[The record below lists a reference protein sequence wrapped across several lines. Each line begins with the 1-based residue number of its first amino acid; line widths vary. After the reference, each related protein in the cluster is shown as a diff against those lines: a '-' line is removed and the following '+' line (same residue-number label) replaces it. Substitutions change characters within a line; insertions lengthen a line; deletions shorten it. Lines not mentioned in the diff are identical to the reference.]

1 MNLKSI
7 GKFLSSNKSISN
19 QDKNSDSNKETN
31 ESKSKLDKRVTPES
45 NINEDTKGLVK
56 LDPEINNEVPNESE
70 NNKSE
75 ELPSRDSTKKLI
87 SYKNASDLNLNW
99 ENKDAVEEF
108 IRHNKEIER
117 LIEKDIDTDE
127 KLGRDKFGQDILE
140 DERNEKRRKDNEK
153 KAKDEQANK
162 LAAERSKGSLEKED
176 KKKDNEE
183 FTESPLGDGMKS
195 IIAWPLL
202 NGVGWLGNNIAKGFN
217 WLNKNGIQR
226 VKRAAINGA
235 RKLGK
240 LGLRSAKWLGR
251 AGWNGTKWAT
261 KKTLGAAKKV
271 TNYVGKIIKNQLNN
285 SKTFNKI
292 RKGVN
297 SLSSGIK
304 NIGSKVKKALSPAV
318 NAIKKP
324 LNKVAEVAKNK
335 IINPATGLAKKVGK
349 KILNSRAAKAVKFLA
364 NPKALG
370 KLGKKM
376 LSKILPAVP
385 KLAAKLGM
393 VMAKAGGKAAL
404 KQIPV
409 LGIAMGIGE
418 AISDITKGDYVG
430 AGLAALSGIAPT
442 LNLIAPGVGTAIS
455 MGAIGADIARD
466 VLKDPIKD
474 AVQVFDQSTP
484 ESILAEGDIDLS
496 NSVRLPEEGQ
506 EGNFNSAQ
514 ALMDDGNEQ
523 EGNFNSAQALMDDG
537 NEQEGNF
544 NSAQA
549 LMDDGNEQG
558 VNFSSESN
566 TELPEAPQNYVEFN
580 QDNLSQPK
588 SGNQRYIFPTKSTNK
603 GRVGMRIGE
612 DFKDRMHTAMNF
624 FTDPNG
630 LNLTPDQ
637 AAGIVGVLSA
647 ESKLIPH
654 IVNKAERDGTA
665 LDRGIK
671 YLPQGYGAGIAQ
683 WTNPNSRDKR
693 KNQILDY
700 INKTFGRRYN
710 KIEDANLHEQ
720 LSAVKHDLEVNRP
733 KTLAMLR
740 NTRNIN
746 DATDIILRGY
756 ENGGNG
762 ILAPKSFIDKYTWA
776 GGYSGSMYDPKNGR
790 VNFANAALNEFKSR
804 NSNSTEGFL
813 ARYQDQ
819 DLSQPVGISKIE
831 NSTES
836 ISAVGLPQDSS
847 ADKLAT
853 NISITKSDTDLN
865 SELDSNKNTKSS
877 KSESGNIAIREG
889 DSIVGPTINEGDQKV
904 INVTNITYTDLLTS
918 ELFG

>member
-19 QDKNSDSNKETN
+19 QDENLDSNKEVK
-31 ESKSKLDKRVTPES
+31 ESKSDKLNKRVTPES
-45 NINEDTKGLVK
+45 DVNEDTKGLIR
-56 LDPEINNEVPNESE
+56 LDPEISNKVPNES
-70 NNKSE
+70 KSDKTE
-75 ELPSRDSTKKLI
+75 ELPNKESTKKLI
-87 SYKNASDLNLNW
+87 SYKNASDINLNW
-99 ENKDAVEEF
+99 RDKDAVEEF

-140 DERNEKRRKDNEK
+140 SERDEKRRKDNEK
-153 KAKDEQANK
+153 KLKDEQANK
-162 LAAERSKGSLEKED
+162 LAAEKTKGSLEQED
-176 KKKDNEE
+176 KKKDREE
-183 FTESPLGDGMKS
+183 FAESPLGDGMKS
-195 IIAWPLL
+195 ILAWPLL
-202 NGVGWLGNNIAKGFN
+202 NGVGWLGDNIAKGFN
-217 WLNKNGIQR
+217 WLNKNGIQG
-226 VKRAAINGA
+226 VKQAAINGA
-235 RKLGK
+235 KKLGR
-240 LGLRSAKWLGR
+240 LGLRNAKWLGR

-261 KKTLGAAKKV
+261 KKALGATKKV
-271 TNYVGKIIKNQLNN
+271 TNYIGKIIKNQLNS

-297 SLSSGIK
+297 SLSNGIK
-304 NIGSKVKKALSPAV
+304 KIGSKVKKAVSPVINAV
-318 NAIKKP
+318 KKP
-324 LNKVAEVAKNK
+324 ISKVAEVAKNK

-349 KILNSRAAKAVKFLA
+349 KILNSRAAKVVKFLA

-385 KLAAKLGM
+385 KLASKLGM

-404 KQIPV
+404 KQVPV

-455 MGAIGADIARD
+455 MGAIGADVARD
-466 VLKDPIKD
+466 VLRDPVRD
-474 AVQVFDQSTP
+474 AVKVFDESDP
-484 ESILAEGDIDLS
+484 ASILNEGDIDLS
-496 NSVRLPEEGQ
+496 NSVNL
-506 EGNFNSAQ
+506 
-514 ALMDDGNEQ
+514 
-523 EGNFNSAQALMDDG
+523 
-537 NEQEGNF
+537 
-544 NSAQA
+544 
-549 LMDDGNEQG
+549 
-558 VNFSSESN
+558 SESGSEPN
-566 TELPEAPQNYVEFN
+566 SENFEQDEIQDENYSEFEPDEPNIPNDRFNETPNYVE
-580 QDNLSQPK
+580 SRTKYESP
-588 SGNQRYIFPTKSTNK
+588 YIYSSSSKRSP
-603 GRVGMRIGE
+603 VGMNVGSGL
-612 DFKDRMHTAMNF
+612 KDRMNTAMEF
-624 FTDPNG
+624 FTNPNG
-630 LNLTPDQ
+630 LGLTPDQ

-647 ESKLIPH
+647 ESKLIPS
-654 IVNKAERDGTA
+654 IVNKAEKHGTA
-665 LDRGIK
+665 RDRGIK
-671 YLPQGYGAGIAQ
+671 FLPKGYGAGIAQ
-683 WTNPNSRDKR
+683 WTNPTSKDTR
-693 KNQILDY
+693 KDQILNF
-700 INKTFGRRYN
+700 INKNFGKRYN
-710 KIEDANLHEQ
+710 NIEDANLYEQ
-720 LSAVKHDLEVNRP
+720 LSAVQHDLEVNRP
-733 KTLAMLR
+733 RTLDMLR
-740 NTRNIN
+740 NAKGLN

-804 NSNSTEGFL
+804 NSNSTEGSL

-819 DLSQPVGISKIE
+819 DLSQSVGISKIE

-836 ISAVGLPQDSS
+836 ISAVGLPQDTTS
-847 ADKLAT
+847 DKLAS
-853 NISITKSDTDLN
+853 NISITKSDANIN
-865 SELDSNKNTKSS
+865 SELDSNQNSKSNR
-877 KSESGNIAIREG
+877 SESGNIAIREG